1 MAKWLINPEVLNRY
15 DDNISKRE
23 NDEEDINLKIA
34 YEIKRLLEK
43 NGENVLLT
51 RTTNTYVKDEEKIKL
66 VNFWGADFFITLNI
80 NEKNDLQ
87 VQGTEIYINKKCRE
101 SEELANFIKLEL
113 ISNLRTEDRGI
124 NDFKD
129 LFLDILNKPSIII
142 RGEYLDQDD
151 INIIAKKYGECISRG
166 CLTMVNKVLI
176 DIPNK
181 RPKVPKREGW
191 RICLGYYKEY
201 EEAEAYIIKL
211 SAMGLKDI
219 YIVPY
224 PEKIE

>member
-1 MAKWLINPEVLNRY
+1 MAKWLINPEMLNRY
-15 DDNISKRE
+15 DDNSSKRE
-23 NDEEDINLKIA
+23 NDEGDFNLKIA

-51 RTTNTYVKDEEKIKL
+51 RTTNTYVKDEEKIKVVKL
-66 VNFWGADFFITLNI
+66 WEADFFITLNI
-80 NEKNDLQ
+80 NENKNSE
-87 VQGTEIYINKKCRE
+87 VQDTEIYINKKCGE
-101 SEELANFIKLEL
+101 SEELAKFIKSEL

-124 NDFKD
+124 NYFEDVFINTVK
-129 LFLDILNKPSIII
+129 KPSIII
-142 RGEYLDQDD
+142 RGEYLAKDD
-151 INIIAKKYGECISRG
+151 MKIIAKKYGECISRG

-181 RPKVPKREGW
+181 KPKVPKREGW

-211 SAMGLKDI
+211 SSMGFKDI

>member
-15 DDNISKRE
+15 DNNIFKRE
-23 NDEEDINLKIA
+23 NNDEDFNLKIA

-51 RTTNTYVKDEEKIKL
+51 RSTNTYVEDKEKINL
-66 VNFWGADFFITLNI
+66 VKFWEADFFITLNI
-80 NEKNDLQ
+80 NKNNDLEI
-87 VQGTEIYINKKCRE
+87 QGTEIYINNYKE
-101 SEELANFIKLEL
+101 SEDLAKFIKSEL
-113 ISNLRTEDRGI
+113 VSNLRTEDRGI
-124 NDFKD
+124 NDFND
-129 LFLDILNKPSIII
+129 IFLTTLNKPSIII
-142 RGEYLDQDD
+142 RGEYLLEG
-151 INIIAKKYGECISRG
+151 NIDLIAKKYGESISKG

-181 RPKVPKREGW
+181 KPKVPKREGW

-201 EEAEAYIIKL
+201 EEAEDYIIKL
-211 SAMGLKDI
+211 SEMGLKDI

-224 PEKIE
+224 PENKE